1 MVIGEALR
9 FRKDRDYK
17 GKPKS
22 YKHTYQIV
30 RNEGDNPVLF
40 SGDVI
45 GNVASHET
53 SFLDPT
59 GTVGFSMRPNRKIMP
74 TQWFVRDLSGEDVG
88 SVRQAMLAKG
98 KWICMDASDTEI
110 FRVIDSESRVDKIG
124 KSLFGGSTSQ
134 YSIVQEDRIA
144 ASIGKEPR
152 EKTTKKGVR
161 GFLHAFMIPSDWV
174 LRFSEDE
181 PRLDLRLV
189 IPAMILLIDITVA
202 LDATD

>member
-1 MVIGEALR
+1 
-9 FRKDRDYK
+9 
-17 GKPKS
+17 
-22 YKHTYQIV
+22 
-30 RNEGDNPVLF
+30 LF

-59 GTVGFSMRPNRKIMP
+59 GTVGFSVRPNRKIMP
-74 TQWFVRDLSGEDVG
+74 TQWFVRDLAGEDVG
-88 SVRQAMLAKG
+88 SIRQVMLSKG
-98 KWICMDASDTEI
+98 KWIGLDVSGTEI
-110 FRVIDSESRVDKIG
+110 FRVIDAESRVDKVG

-134 YSIVQEDRIA
+134 YSIVQDDRIA
-144 ASIGKEPR
+144 ATIEKEPR
-152 EKTTKKGVR
+152 EKTTKKGIR

-174 LRFSEDE
+174 LRFSQDE
-181 PRLDLRLV
+181 PPVDLRLV